1 MKCPCCGDPNSYT
14 GLQWIYCVNSKCH
27 YYDAKYKAKIDREAA
42 EEIEI
47 DLDTF
52 DLYDKVEKLIMLRGE
67 LADDDT

>member
-1 MKCPCCGDPNSYT
+1 M
-14 GLQWIYCVNSKCH
+14 NSKCH
-27 YYDAKYKAKIDREAA
+27 YYDAKYKAKIDREA